1 MDDGSG
7 VGSAAGGGPAMVGRR
22 PLGPGRL
29 GRGWGGVR
37 AGAVQPGTPPPVYG
51 PEVEEAIVARVAA
64 GESLHSVCLDPA
76 MPSQQTVGKWLKGRG
91 RPGFAARVE
100 AARQASGRT
109 FRAPAQPFCE
119 ATFDAIF
126 ERLCLGEGLVAIC
139 RDPAMP
145 AASTVYRWM
154 QARGELRD
162 AVALAREIHGD
173 RVGELAFDEAMAERA
188 LPAGVLDARLRHL
201 RWYAGKLAPLKYG
214 THKAEAAPKPVEP
227 PPAFTLRTFWL
238 ETREDGWRRV
248 RGSHADSETGRPVD
262 EPPGEWTPPPAGWES
277 H

>member
-1 MDDGSG
+1 E
-7 VGSAAGGGPAMVGRR
+7 
-22 PLGPGRL
+22 
-29 GRGWGGVR
+29 
-37 AGAVQPGTPPPVYG
+37 GAVRPGTPPPVYG
-51 PEVEEAIVARVAA
+51 PEVEDAIVARVAA
-64 GESLHSVCLDPA
+64 GESLYAVCLDPA

-91 RPGFAARVE
+91 RPGFAARLE
-100 AARQASGRT
+100 EARQASGRT
-109 FRAPAQPFCE
+109 FRAAASPFCE

-162 AVALAREIHGD
+162 AVALAREIHAD
-173 RVGELAFDEAMAERA
+173 RVGELAFEEAMAEGRA

-214 THKAEAAPKPVEP
+214 THKAQAPPEP
-227 PPAFTLRTFWL
+227 PEEPTETLVTCRSFWL

-248 RGSHADSETGRPVD
+248 RGSHPDPQTGRPVD
-262 EPPGEWTPPPAGWES
+262 EPPGEWSPPPAGWTPWRR
-277 H
+277 